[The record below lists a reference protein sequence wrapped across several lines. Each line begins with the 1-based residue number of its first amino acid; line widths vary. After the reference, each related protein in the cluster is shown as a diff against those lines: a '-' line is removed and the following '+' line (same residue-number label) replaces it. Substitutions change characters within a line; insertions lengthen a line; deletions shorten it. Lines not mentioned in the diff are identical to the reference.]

1 MHTYGNVDM
10 DEDKIKDT
18 VEIDQIYRFMTAYP
32 FDLVKD
38 GFLIL
43 YRERLQLK
51 KEQTERQLERIRSLG
66 WEELEEGREI
76 PSEYEWNKLGSKIF
90 IRSPAATRAA
100 NQLMAQEFEL
110 RKQSKADQKAAVK
123 KKTDL
128 SMQQT
133 DKICIT
139 CGGTLAYEPICAG
152 CRLGR
157 LGFKGRYV
165 CMEDMDH
172 EFYVLK
178 DGIIL
183 PNQGD

>member
-1 MHTYGNVDM
+1 MT
-10 DEDKIKDT
+10 DT
-18 VEIDQIYRFMTAYP
+18 ITIDQIYRFMTAYP

-38 GFLIL
+38 GFLL
-43 YRERLQLK
+43 LHRERLQLQ
-51 KEQTERQLERIRSLG
+51 KERTERQLEKIRSLG
-66 WEELEEGREI
+66 WVEIECGSEI
-76 PSEYEWNKLGSKIF
+76 PDGYEWNKLGEKTF
-90 IRSPAATRAA
+90 VRSPAATRAA
-100 NQLMAQEFEL
+100 HQLMAQEFEA
-110 RKQSKADQKAAVK
+110 RKQLKVDQKITTK

-128 SMQQT
+128 SMKAT

-172 EFYVLK
+172 EFYVLR